1 VDRRSFLA
9 GGLVMALG
17 ETLRVAATE
26 ADALE
31 AAGKSCQ
38 AELQAA
44 RAEVARLQAELDAC
58 LAPGIKP
65 LATGLATSGFSSP
78 YYTPQLKVATLN
90 AYWDQI
96 EPSRGTFTDWLP
108 TQLDAAPG
116 IPVRIR
122 PFFGSRAPA
131 WMKDLGDGPI
141 AYTEPQGGTQ
151 HTVPDI
157 WSPEYIEAVQGSLDH
172 LAKMTDDDERVALV
186 FATAGML
193 AFGEPFIRGMA
204 DAGNRSRFLD
214 AGYTA
219 TGDKALELWQIDA
232 MRGWTR
238 TRIGLAY
245 NPWQFIRADGTAGTD
260 LGFTAQVMD
269 YHIAVCGERT
279 VLTNHSIRSS
289 YIAGPPPL
297 YGLFLERPEI
307 PHQFQTAA
315 AERIG
320 DLRATLDWGIDYLD
334 ASCIEVFPG
343 AWNVLTASEI
353 AEYDAR
359 LGNP

>member
-1 VDRRSFLA
+1 VDRRSFLT

-17 ETLRVAATE
+17 ETLRSAAT
-26 ADALE
+26 DDTLE
-31 AAGKSCQ
+31 AAGKNCQ

-44 RAEVARLQAELDAC
+44 RAEIARLQAELDAC
-58 LAPGIKP
+58 LAPGIKS

-78 YYTPQLKVATLN
+78 YYTPKLKVATLN

-96 EPSRGTFTDWLP
+96 EPTRGTFTDWLP

-141 AYTEPQGGTQ
+141 SYTEPQGGTQ

-157 WSPEYIEAVQGSLDH
+157 WSPEYAEAVQASLDR
-172 LAKMTDDDERVALV
+172 LAAMTDHDERVALV

-204 DAGNRSRFLD
+204 SAENRQRFLA

-219 TGDKALELWQIDA
+219 QTDAELELWQIDA
-232 MRGWTR
+232 MRGWTT

-245 NPWQFIRADGTAGTD
+245 NPWQFIREDGTAGTD
-260 LGFTAQVMD
+260 LGVTEDAMGH
-269 YHIAVCGERT
+269 HIAVCGERT

-289 YIAGPPPL
+289 YISDPPPL
-297 YGLFLERPEI
+297 YALFLARPEV

-320 DLRATLDWGIDYLD
+320 DLRSTLDWGIDYLD
-334 ASCIEVFPG
+334 ASCIEVYPG
-343 AWNVLTASEI
+343 AWNLLTASEI
-353 AEYDAR
+353 ADYDAR